1 MDVELLRSKASA
13 YCALSEHC
21 LSEVADKLLSWGASS
36 EQKEQI
42 LDWLQDENYISEER
56 YCRAFVADKIRFQ
69 GWGKQKI
76 SMALAQKRLPKPL
89 VREALDAF
97 PEDEYLAKLSELA
110 ARKSRQLASANP
122 QPLTSDDPQPLTAA
136 EQQQFNAKLLRFLA
150 SRGFSFSDICKVL
163 SDFPAPDDSF

>member
-1 MDVELLRSKASA
+1 MWQRKNNRSKTLNTPVDVELLKSKASA

-21 LSEVADKLLSWGASS
+21 LSEVGDKLISWGASA
-36 EQKEQI
+36 EQKELV

-76 SMALAQKRLPKPL
+76 SLALAQKRLPKSL

-97 PEDEYLAKLSELA
+97 PEEEYLAKLADLA
-110 ARKSRQLASANP
+110 EKKSRQLA
-122 QPLTSDDPQPLTAA
+122 A
-136 EQQQFNAKLLRFLA
+136 EEPRQAQNKLLRFLA
-150 SRGFSFSDICKVL
+150 SRGFSFSDISRVL
-163 SDFPAPDDSF
+163 SDLPAPDDSF